1 MQLSL
6 RINQIKNIYSSLYI
20 IKKDRPVAGGA
31 SQNIPGSGPASP
43 TSLFHDPAIETIQI
57 RTEDLNNL
65 YYNRQ
70 K

>member
-20 IKKDRPVAGGA
+20 ILRPGAGGA
-31 SQNIPGSGPASP
+31 SQNIPGYGPASA